1 MLACQLALIIT
12 ALRPAHRESSSP
24 LSRAISASA
33 PRLQSCTSSR
43 QNPSAD
49 LGALPDEEI
58 ARPEDHGRRL
68 LRLALHGDEPH
79 GRTLGGFADCLGVG
93 HVVLLPL
100 DERLHV
106 GRRDQP
112 HLVAELADRASPVM
126 RTRAGLHGDKAAGL
140 ARKERQY
147 LLAPELLAE
156 HDSAGHGRRSPSSP
170 PCGPTA
176 STRPGSST
184 ARSTASS
191 SPYTSEGP
199 RADPR
204 RRRRRHPQQPRS
216 HKGRPPAAPSGRSA
230 PISSSCRPTAPT

>member
-1 MLACQLALIIT
+1 MLACQLALKIT

-79 GRTLGGFADCLGVG
+79 DRPLGGFADCLGVG

-100 DERLHV
+100 DERL
-106 GRRDQP
+106 QP
-112 HLVAELADRASPVM
+112 VTHIHHSGLFQNFRPTSLSISPAVTTDGSHLFRP
-126 RTRAGLHGDKAAGL
+126 RGLHFGVASFPAIHVVNQKLFSPAL
-140 ARKERQY
+140 TYVY
-147 LLAPELLAE
+147 L
-156 HDSAGHGRRSPSSP
+156 
-170 PCGPTA
+170 
-176 STRPGSST
+176 
-184 ARSTASS
+184 
-191 SPYTSEGP
+191 
-199 RADPR
+199 
-204 RRRRRHPQQPRS
+204 QPRWNI
-216 HKGRPPAAPSGRSA
+216 RAAL
-230 PISSSCRPTAPT
+230 TL